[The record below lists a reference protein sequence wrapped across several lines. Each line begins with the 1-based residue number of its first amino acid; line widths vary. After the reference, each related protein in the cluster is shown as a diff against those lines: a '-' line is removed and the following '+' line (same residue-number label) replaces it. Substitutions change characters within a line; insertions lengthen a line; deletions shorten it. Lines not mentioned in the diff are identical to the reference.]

1 MCVRTLTESTGV
13 GIENVNTNLY
23 LIVLNDIKL
32 YFNSFCVNFFEIQ

>member
-13 GIENVNTNLY
+13 ELENVNTNLY

-32 YFNSFCVNFFEIQ
+32 YFNSFWSSHMC